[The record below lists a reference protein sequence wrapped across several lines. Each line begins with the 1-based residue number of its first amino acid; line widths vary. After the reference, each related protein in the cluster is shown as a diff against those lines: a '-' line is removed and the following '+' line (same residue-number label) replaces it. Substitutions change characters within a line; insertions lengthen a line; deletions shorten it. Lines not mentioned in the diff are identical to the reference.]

1 MQRWRR
7 SAAGFLAA
15 AWRQFGVAAAY
26 WGLAR
31 LLMVGFMDAETWLT
45 PAWFP
50 AGLAMAVALRG
61 GQRYG
66 VGLAAGSLLFS
77 LTSRQLPLA
86 DALLIAGA
94 NTVGS
99 LLGALLVR
107 YRCGRRLPLRSLSY
121 VLAFIAGA
129 ALAAAIA
136 AMGGTV
142 ALLHGQ
148 PQPLLPLG
156 RHFIAWWLGD
166 LAGIF
171 SLAPSLLLFRRAGA
185 GEGQAGLNTLDGLIA
200 WMTLL
205 AAGLAMLGIDD
216 STGRYAA
223 LPYCFSLPLL
233 WFAFRQRLRLAH
245 GLSLGIL
252 LLALV
257 GAVFGRGAFGHG
269 GQQALLTLSMLML
282 IQTSTLLVFGALA
295 VDLRRTEARL
305 RVVNRQLE
313 GKVRARTRDLADSEA
328 RLRLM
333 ADAAPF
339 PLAMNRL
346 QGGELI
352 YANVRAEELFRERL
366 APGKPLKVQD
376 FYVDPAERERVSS
389 LLRVGGCVRD
399 REVRLRAA
407 DGREFWALISCSV
420 VRADDGW
427 FVINGIK
434 DISER
439 KRLEQDL
446 LQANQALRQN
456 LNEIELLQQG
466 LREQTLRD
474 PLTGLFNR
482 RHLDDILPRVLSH
495 MLAVHRDVAVLMVDA
510 DHFKHIN
517 DQYGHQCGDAVL
529 TTLAAHL
536 SDAFRSGDIVCRY
549 GGEEFFI
556 LLPGA
561 SLDDA
566 HVKAQQLCRDVRA
579 LPIAAGG
586 HDIRVTLSVG
596 LALCPLHGTDADSVV
611 SAADAALYRAKKE
624 GRDRVCVAD
633 PAQPLVS

>member
-1 MQRWRR
+1 MQRWRDA
-7 SAAGFLAA
+7 AAGFWAA
-15 AWRQFGVAAAY
+15 AWRQLSVAAAY

-31 LLMVGFMDAETWLT
+31 LLMAGFMNAETWLT

-66 VGLAAGSLLFS
+66 MGLAAGSLLFS
-77 LTSRQLPLA
+77 LLSRQLPLA

-107 YRCGRRLPLRSLSY
+107 YRCGRRLPLHSLSY
-121 VLAFIAGA
+121 VQAFIAGA
-129 ALAAAIA
+129 ALAAAVA
-136 AMGGTV
+136 AMGGTA

-148 PQPLLPLG
+148 PQLLLPLG
-156 RHFIAWWLGD
+156 RHFIAWWLAD

-171 SLAPSLLLFRRAGA
+171 SLTPCLLLLRRAVT
-185 GEGQAGLNTLDGLIA
+185 GEGHGGLGSLDGLTA
-200 WMTLL
+200 WLTLL
-205 AAGLAMLGIDD
+205 VAGLAMLGIDD

-252 LLALV
+252 LLALAGGV
-257 GAVFGRGAFGHG
+257 SGHGAFGHG
-269 GQQALLTLSMLML
+269 EQALLTLSMLML
-282 IQTSTLLVFGALA
+282 IQTTTLLVFGALA

-305 RVVNRQLE
+305 RGVNRQLE
-313 GKVRARTRDLADSEA
+313 GKVRARTRELADSEA

-352 YANVRAEELFRERL
+352 YANARAEELFRERL
-366 APGKPLKVQD
+366 APGRPLRVQD
-376 FYVDPAERERVSS
+376 FYVDPTERERVSA

-427 FVINGIK
+427 FVINGVN

-439 KRLEQDL
+439 KQLEQDL

-466 LREQTLRD
+466 LREQALRD

-482 RHLDDILPRVLSH
+482 RHLDDILPRILSH

-510 DHFKHIN
+510 DHFKQIN
-517 DQYGHQCGDAVL
+517 DRYGHPCGDAVL
-529 TTLAAHL
+529 TALAAHL

-561 SLDDA
+561 SLNDA
-566 HVKAQQLCRDVRA
+566 YAKARQLCHDVRV
-579 LPIAAGG
+579 LPIVAGG

-596 LALCPLHGTDADSVV
+596 LALCPLHGTDAGSVV
-611 SAADAALYRAKKE
+611 AAADAALYRAKKE

-633 PAQPLVS
+633 PMRPLVS

>member
-1 MQRWRR
+1 MQRWRD
-7 SAAGFLAA
+7 SAAGFWAA
-15 AWRQFGVAAAY
+15 AWRQLGVAAAY

-31 LLMVGFMDAETWLT
+31 LLMAGFMNAETWLT

-66 VGLAAGSLLFS
+66 LGLVAGSLLFCLS
-77 LTSRQLPLA
+77 SRQLPLA

-107 YRCGRRLPLRSLSY
+107 YRCGRRLPLHSLSY
-121 VLAFIAGA
+121 VLAFVAGA
-129 ALAAAIA
+129 ALAAAIS
-136 AMGGTV
+136 AMGGTA

-148 PQPLLPLG
+148 PLPLLSLG
-156 RHFIAWWLGD
+156 RHFIAWWLAD

-171 SLAPSLLLFRRAGA
+171 SLSPCLLLLRRSGP
-185 GEGQAGLNTLDGLIA
+185 GDGQGGLGSLDGLTA
-200 WMTLL
+200 WLTLL
-205 AAGLAMLGIDD
+205 VAGLAMLGIDD

-252 LLALV
+252 LLALAGGV
-257 GAVFGRGAFGHG
+257 SGHGAFGHG
-269 GQQALLTLSMLML
+269 EQALLTLSMLML
-282 IQTSTLLVFGALA
+282 IQTTTLLVFGALA

-305 RVVNRQLE
+305 RGVNRQLE
-313 GKVRARTRDLADSEA
+313 GKVRARTRALADSEA

-352 YANVRAEELFRERL
+352 YANARAEELFREQL
-366 APGKPLKVQD
+366 APGRPLRVQD

-427 FVINGIK
+427 FVINGIN
-434 DISER
+434 DISQR
-439 KRLEQDL
+439 KQLEQDL

-456 LNEIELLQQG
+456 LSEIELLQQG

-482 RHLDDILPRVLSH
+482 RHLDDILPRILSH

-529 TTLAAHL
+529 TALAAHL

-561 SLDDA
+561 SLNDA
-566 HVKAQQLCRDVRA
+566 YAKARQLCGDVRA
-579 LPIAAGG
+579 QPIVAGG
-586 HDIRVTLSVG
+586 HNIRVTLSVG
-596 LALCPLHGTDADSVV
+596 LALCPLHGTDAGSVV
-611 SAADAALYRAKKE
+611 AAADAALYRAKKE